1 MNGRGQA
8 CVTTISNGCDEN
20 KVVDVPLPNDSKIIS
35 FSAGPNYIL
44 FINGIK
50 ITKLTNQREINYG
63 VQRMHFLLKRNTSMK
78 PIHII
83 FSNTPAVNH
92 GEQND

>member
-1 MNGRGQA
+1 MNGREQA
-8 CVTTISNGCDEN
+8 CVTTISNACDEN
-20 KVVDVPLPNDSKIIS
+20 KVVDVPLPNNSKIIS

-44 FINGIK
+44 FINGMK
-50 ITKLTNQREINYG
+50 IIILTNQKEINYG

-78 PIHII
+78 PIHMT

-92 GEQND
+92 GEQKD